1 MSPLRPFHF
10 GRFVLSISAAL
21 ALSGASIQPG
31 FAGESDPAAT
41 AATAAPAAQEG
52 NAAKNLARMNCGAK
66 IDCITPDGRLV
77 AVPSANEKNVSAAAL
92 IMDDDTLSCPLQ
104 EGDTTFIISFPKT
117 SLLDRFTFVNEN
129 AAVQGEMRIAV
140 SNYRLPAN
148 SPKWTDVSGKTEF
161 TSKRLFNLS
170 MVGVEARYVKLS
182 FHVAKGGRIA
192 SLGLFGGIS
201 LEKYAKRQDSMVRV
215 TNTLAT
221 HRIEDMLNF
230 NFANLYAKGRV
241 VFVSSGAFAAAQSM
255 IDDDTMSAFH
265 FAASDRQP
273 TVIVELA
280 EWERLHR
287 VSALYKMQAGRLDV
301 YLLDELGEKPGDL
314 GGAKCI
320 SSVTDRNAEGKAAV
334 NFNPQGARYVALRWT
349 SSKADDA
356 HGFEVAEINAFGDM
370 PLAML
375 NTIGIPDIYASNSDA
390 THFPG
395 ESGPDFSNQLGT
407 LANPPVLPVVSP

>member
-1 MSPLRPFHF
+1 MSPFRPCNF
-10 GRFVLSISAAL
+10 GRIVLNIFGALAFAAAL
-21 ALSGASIQPG
+21 IQPG
-31 FAGESDPAAT
+31 FAGES
-41 AATAAPAAQEG
+41 APAAEEG
-52 NAAKNLARMNCGAK
+52 NGAKNLARMNCGAK

-77 AVPSANEKNVSAAAL
+77 AVPNASEKNSSAAAL

-140 SNYRLPAN
+140 SNYRLPAD

-182 FHVAKGGRIA
+182 FRVAKGGRIA
-192 SLGLFGGIS
+192 SLGLFGGVS
-201 LEKYAKRQDSMVRV
+201 LEKYADRQENIARV
-215 TNTLAT
+215 TNTFAT

-230 NFANLYAKGRV
+230 NFANLYAKGHIA
-241 VFVSSGAFAAAQSM
+241 FVSSGAPAAARNM
-255 IDDDTMSAFH
+255 IDDDTLTGFR
-265 FAASDRQP
+265 FASSDPQP

-280 EWERLHR
+280 AWQRLHR
-287 VSALYKMQAGRLDV
+287 VSALYKMQAGQLDV
-301 YLLDELGEKPGDL
+301 YLLNELGDNPGDL
-314 GGAKCI
+314 AGAKYI
-320 SSVTDRNAEGKAAV
+320 ASITDRDAEGKAAV
-334 NFNPQGARYVALRWT
+334 NFDPQGAHYVALSWT
-349 SSKADDA
+349 SAKPNDP

-375 NTIGIPDIYASNSDA
+375 NTSGVPDVYARNSTA
-390 THFPG
+390 IRFAG
-395 ESGPDFSNQLGT
+395 ESGPDISNALGT
-407 LANPPVLPVVSP
+407 LANPPVLPVVSQ

>member
-1 MSPLRPFHF
+1 MSPFRPCHF
-10 GRFVLSISAAL
+10 GRVLLSIFGVLAFSVAL
-21 ALSGASIQPG
+21 IQPG
-31 FAGESDPAAT
+31 LAGDSAADVE
-41 AATAAPAAQEG
+41 EG

-77 AVPSANEKNVSAAAL
+77 AVPNASEKNLSAAAL

-104 EGDTTFIISFPKT
+104 EGETTFIISFPKT
-117 SLLDRFTFVNEN
+117 SLLDRFTFINEN

-140 SNYRLPAN
+140 SNYRLPAD

-192 SLGLFGGIS
+192 SLGLFGGMS
-201 LEKYAKRQDSMVRV
+201 LEKYANRQDGVAIV
-215 TNTLAT
+215 ANELTT

-230 NFANLYAKGRV
+230 NFANVYAKGRV
-241 VFVSSGAFAAAQSM
+241 AYVSSGAPEAARNM
-255 IDDDTMSAFH
+255 IDDDTMSAFR
-265 FAASDRQP
+265 FASSDPHP

-280 EWERLHR
+280 GWERLHR
-287 VSALYKMQAGRLDV
+287 VSALYKMQAGQLDV
-301 YLLDELGEKPGDL
+301 YLLNELGENPGDL
-314 GGAKCI
+314 AGAKRI
-320 SSVTDRNAEGKAAV
+320 ASVTDRDGEGKAAV
-334 NFNPQGARYVALRWT
+334 NLNSQGARYVALHWT
-349 SSKADDA
+349 SAKPNDS

-375 NTIGIPDIYASNSDA
+375 NTSGVPDAYASNSTA
-390 THFPG
+390 VHLPG
-395 ESGPDFSNQLGT
+395 QSGPDFSNSLGT
-407 LANPPVLPVVSP
+407 LANPPVIPIVSR

>member
-1 MSPLRPFHF
+1 MSPFRPFHF
-10 GRFVLSISAAL
+10 GRTVLSISAAL
-21 ALSGASIQPG
+21 AFSGAFMQQG
-31 FAGESDPAAT
+31 FAGESYSAT
-41 AATAAPAAQEG
+41 VEG

-77 AVPSANEKNVSAAAL
+77 AVPSANEKNTSAAAL

-140 SNYRLPAN
+140 SNYRLPAD

-192 SLGLFGGIS
+192 SLGLFGGVS
-201 LEKYAKRQDSMVRV
+201 LEKYANRQDGTLHV
-215 TNTLAT
+215 TNTLST

-241 VFVSSGAFAAAQSM
+241 VFVSSGAFVAAQRM
-255 IDDDTMSAFH
+255 IDDDTMSAFR
-265 FAASDRQP
+265 FAASDPHP

-287 VSALYKMQAGRLDV
+287 VSALYKMQAGQLDV
-301 YLLDELGEKPGDL
+301 YLLNELGENPGDL
-314 GGAKCI
+314 SGAKYV

-334 NFNPQGARYVALRWT
+334 NFSPQGARYVALRWT
-349 SSKADDA
+349 SSKPEDT

-375 NTIGIPDIYASNSDA
+375 NTIAVPDIYASNSTA
-390 THFPG
+390 MHFPG
-395 ESGPDFSNQLGT
+395 ESGPDFSNSLGT
-407 LANPPVLPVVSP
+407 LANPPVLPIVSP

>member
-1 MSPLRPFHF
+1 MSPLRPFNF
-10 GRFVLSISAAL
+10 GRILSIFGAF
-21 ALSGASIQPG
+21 ALSSVLLQSAL
-31 FAGESDPAAT
+31 AGES
-41 AATAAPAAQEG
+41 APAVEEA

-77 AVPSANEKNVSAAAL
+77 AVPNASEKNSSAAAL

-129 AAVQGEMRIAV
+129 AAAQGEMRIAV
-140 SNYRLPAN
+140 SNYRLPAD

-161 TSKRLFNLS
+161 SSKRLFNLS

-192 SLGLFGGIS
+192 SLGLFGGVS
-201 LEKYAKRQDSMVRV
+201 LENYASRQDGVVRA

-230 NFANLYAKGRV
+230 NFANLYAKGRIA
-241 VFVSSGAFAAAQSM
+241 FVSSGAPEATQKM
-255 IDDDTMSAFH
+255 IDDDTTSAFR

-280 EWERLHR
+280 AWERLHR
-287 VSALYKMQAGRLDV
+287 VTALYQMQAGQLDV
-301 YLLDELGEKPGDL
+301 YLLNELGENPGDL
-314 GGAKCI
+314 TGAKYI
-320 SSVTDRNAEGKAAV
+320 SSAADRNAEGKAAV

-349 SSKADDA
+349 SAKRDDP

-375 NTIGIPDIYASNSDA
+375 NTSEVPDAYASTSTA
-390 THFPG
+390 MHFPG
-395 ESGPDFSNQLGT
+395 EGGRDISNTLGT
-407 LANPPVLPVVSP
+407 LANPPVLAVVSQ

>member
-1 MSPLRPFHF
+1 MSPFRPFNF
-10 GRFVLSISAAL
+10 GRIVLSISAAF
-21 ALSGASIQPG
+21 AVSGASIQPG
-31 FAGESDPAAT
+31 FAGESNSAAE
-41 AATAAPAAQEG
+41 EG

-77 AVPSANEKNVSAAAL
+77 AVPTASDKNTSAAAL

-104 EGDTTFIISFPKT
+104 EGDTTFVISFPKT

-140 SNYRLPAN
+140 SNYRLPAD
-148 SPKWTDVSGKTEF
+148 SPKWTEVSGKTEF

-192 SLGLFGGIS
+192 SLGLFGGVS
-201 LEKYAKRQDSMVRV
+201 LEKYAHRQDSMARV

-221 HRIEDMLNF
+221 HRLEDTLNF

-241 VFVSSGAFAAAQSM
+241 VFVSSGAFVAAQRM
-255 IDDDTMSAFH
+255 VDDDTMSGFH
-265 FAASDRQP
+265 FAASDPHP

-287 VSALYKMQAGRLDV
+287 VSALYKMQAGQLDV
-301 YLLDELGEKPGDL
+301 YLLDELGEIPGDL
-314 GGAKCI
+314 TGAKYI
-320 SSVTDRNAEGKAAV
+320 SSITDRNGEGKAAV
-334 NFNPQGARYVALRWT
+334 NFSPQGARYVALRWT
-349 SSKADDA
+349 SAKPGDA

-370 PLAML
+370 PLALL
-375 NTIGIPDIYASNSDA
+375 NTIEVPDIYASNTNA
-390 THFPG
+390 LHFPG
-395 ESGPDFSNQLGT
+395 ESGPDFSNTLGT
-407 LANPPVLPVVSP
+407 LANPPVLPIVSP

>member
-1 MSPLRPFHF
+1 MSPFRPLHF
-10 GRFVLSISAAL
+10 GRIVLSISAAL
-21 ALSGASIQPG
+21 AFSAAPIHPG
-31 FAGESDPAAT
+31 FAGESNPAAG
-41 AATAAPAAQEG
+41 EG
-52 NAAKNLARMNCGAK
+52 NAAKNLARMNCGAR

-77 AVPSANEKNVSAAAL
+77 AVPSANEKNASAAAL

-140 SNYRLPAN
+140 SNYRLPAD

-201 LEKYAKRQDSMVRV
+201 LEKYAHRQDGMVRA

-230 NFANLYAKGRV
+230 NFANLYAKGHV
-241 VFVSSGAFAAAQSM
+241 VFVSSGAFVAAQRM
-255 IDDDTMSAFH
+255 IDDDTMSGFR
-265 FAASDRQP
+265 FAASDPQP

-287 VSALYKMQAGRLDV
+287 ISALYKMQAGQLDV
-301 YLLDELGEKPGDL
+301 YLLNELGENPGDL
-314 GGAKCI
+314 SAAKYI
-320 SSVTDRNAEGKAAV
+320 SSVADRNADGKAAV
-334 NFNPQGARYVALRWT
+334 NFSPQGARYVALRWT
-349 SSKADDA
+349 STKPDDA

-375 NTIGIPDIYASNSDA
+375 NTIDLPDIYASNTNA
-390 THFPG
+390 LHFPG
-395 ESGPDFSNQLGT
+395 ESGPDFSNTLGT
-407 LANPPVLPVVSP
+407 LAQPPLVSVVSP